1 MQPKIAFVTRHRVL
15 AVIAFLLVFPLI
27 MPYSAL
33 AVNVLIF
40 GLFAVGLNVLF
51 GYTGLLS
58 FGHAAFLGV
67 GGYLTGISM
76 LVAPWVAYPVFLN
89 EYEPQ
94 RKAFEKSTGIERLY
108 SVGRNGE
115 FAHILMEDVFWRT
128 RRKMRQLVK
137 DLGLL

>member
-1 MQPKIAFVTRHRVL
+1 MQAFIAFVTRHRVL
-15 AVIAFLLVFPLI
+15 AVVAFLLVFPLI

-76 LVAPWVAYPVFLN
+76 LSFGLHWWLALPIGVAASALVPWTTFSRRLCTSQVKVWVLAPVTWVIWL
-89 EYEPQ
+89 PL
-94 RKAFEKSTGIERLY
+94 RS
-108 SVGRNGE
+108 
-115 FAHILMEDVFWRT
+115 
-128 RRKMRQLVK
+128 
-137 DLGLL
+137 